1 MIVVSPSLIVLLLV
15 LMVILVS
22 LLAIFFKKPQTGK
35 KVIEKIRLHAPYEF
49 WLKAEG
55 AEGVLLLLI
64 FLSFLVVSCML
75 CLQLVGLI
83 QNMP

>member
-15 LMVILVS
+15 LMVILGS

-35 KVIEKIRLHAPYEF
+35 KIIEKIKLHAPYEF

-55 AEGVLLLLI
+55 AESVLLLLI
-64 FLSFLVVSCML
+64 FLSFLIVSCML
-75 CLQLVGLI
+75 CFQLVGLI
-83 QNMP
+83 QNIP

>member
-15 LMVILVS
+15 LMVILGS

-35 KVIEKIRLHAPYEF
+35 KIIEKIKLHAPYEF

-55 AEGVLLLLI
+55 AEGVWLLLI

-75 CLQLVGLI
+75 CFQLVGLI
-83 QNMP
+83 QNIP